1 MRRFFYCFCFPLT
14 QNHIRSRIDTQVIC
28 TEIKTAPSQPIPEK
42 CENFHADVRRSN
54 FPHTKHTNQL
64 TIPSSSS
71 PFNTRKKD
79 SATLPRNSSGP
90 SDVHPPYRKEA
101 RSHLPTR
108 CRGMQG
114 SEDTR
119 ERENPVLCFSTPAAQ
134 TVVVSVH
141 QRRTT
146 ATAVARSTERR
157 HFGTTA
163 RRQCTD
169 TTGYGTEILLNGV
182 FALASMDSRS
192 STVSR
197 GTRLSHSRFCVWGAD

>member
-157 HFGTTA
+157 HFGTIRHDDSAQT
-163 RRQCTD
+163 RRD
-169 TTGYGTEILLNGV
+169 TEPKYY
-182 FALASMDSRS
+182 
-192 STVSR
+192 
-197 GTRLSHSRFCVWGAD
+197 